1 MKAEPIQPHVKPNSS
16 PVIQLPRP
24 IPYHLKDAFDDV
36 IRKMETDDIIEPHH
50 GPVTWLSNP
59 VLIPKADGSM
69 RVTVDQR
76 NLNKALQDIHH
87 PISRVNDIMPMFT
100 GKSIFS
106 KLDLKTAFHHLELS
120 EDFQILTVF
129 HTGDYLMWYKRLTMG
144 TLPASGELNSRL
156 CPIISKVPIAAVIHD
171 DIVVAAADMETHYQM
186 IEAVITALEKA

>member
-1 MKAEPIQPHVKPNSS
+1 MGTKTVSTDDATGLTKSVRPHIACIITQHPSVFHGLGKMKAEPIQLHIKPNAS

-76 NLNKALQDIHH
+76 NLKKKLQDIHQ

-100 GKSIFS
+100 GKSTFS
-106 KLDLKTAFHHLELS
+106 KLDLKTAFHQLELS
-120 EDFQILTVF
+120 EDFQILNVF
-129 HTGDYLMWYKRLTMG
+129 HTRDCLMRYKRLTM
-144 TLPASGELNSRL
+144 
-156 CPIISKVPIAAVIHD
+156 
-171 DIVVAAADMETHYQM
+171 
-186 IEAVITALEKA
+186 